1 VTSPVVR
8 PFAPADFEPVLA
20 LMRETLALP
29 GFSGERFARDYLLA
43 SGFRFEHV
51 LVAEA
56 EGRLAG
62 FMLVPRRDPLG
73 APDRAWI
80 AAFGVTP
87 AFRRQGMATALLE
100 AVLQALQA
108 ESIRQVEVADVP
120 VRYLF
125 PGVDRQAYP
134 GAVEVLTR
142 RGFALTEEVAS
153 MGRGLD
159 GKFPV
164 APAIRMVRPGE
175 YPLVRDFFAAGFDP
189 GWWGYFERS
198 IVARLSGDPTPSETL
213 GWFENGRLRGVVHY
227 RDRRFGPL
235 AVGPAHRGRG
245 IGAALTLAA
254 LAEMARAGLDR
265 AYFLVGREDVQPFYA
280 RLGFT
285 VLRRFT
291 RLRRA
296 L

>member
-1 VTSPVVR
+1 L
-8 PFAPADFEPVLA
+8 APADFEPLLA

-29 GFSGERFARDYLLA
+29 GLDGDRFARDFLLVP
-43 SGFRFEHV
+43 GFRFDHV
-51 LVAEA
+51 LAAAA

-62 FMLVPRRDPLG
+62 FMLVPRNDPLG
-73 APDRAWI
+73 APEHAWI
-80 AAFGVTP
+80 AAFGVDP
-87 AFRRQGMATALLE
+87 ALRRRGVATALLATAVE
-100 AVLQALQA
+100 ALRA
-108 ESIRQVEVADVP
+108 EGIREVEVADVP
-120 VRYLF
+120 VRYIF
-125 PGVDRQAYP
+125 PGVDREAYP
-134 GAVEVLTR
+134 GAVEFLTR
-142 RGFALTEEVAS
+142 RGFTVTEEVAS
-153 MGRGLD
+153 MGRALD
-159 GKFPV
+159 GAFPT
-164 APAIRMVRPGE
+164 APAIRVVRPGE
-175 YPLVRDFFAAGFDP
+175 YPLVRDFFADGFDA

-198 IVARLSGDPTPSETL
+198 IFARLSGDPTPSDTL
-213 GWFENGRLRGVVHY
+213 GWFEGGRLLGVVHY

-254 LAEMARAGLDR
+254 LAEMRRAGLDR
-265 AYFLVGREDVQPFYA
+265 AYFLVGRDDVQRFYA